1 MTIEISDQILDK
13 LSITREEVKLEVAV
27 ALYAREILTLE
38 QASKM
43 AEVGQLKFQQI
54 LGERKI
60 PMHYSKEDFEE
71 DLKTLSQLGR
81 I

>member
-1 MTIEISDQILDK
+1 MTIEISDQILEK

>member
-1 MTIEISDQILDK
+1 MIIEISDHTLDK

-43 AEVGQLKFQQI
+43 ADLDQLKFQQV

-60 PMHYSKEDFEE
+60 PIHYGKEDFEE

>member
-1 MTIEISDQILDK
+1 MIIEISDQILDK
-13 LSITREEVKLEVAV
+13 LSITKEEVKLEVAV
-27 ALYAREILTLE
+27 ALHAREILTLE

-60 PMHYSKEDFEE
+60 PIHYSKEDFEE
-71 DLKTLSQLGR
+71 DLKTLSKLGK

>member
-1 MTIEISDQILDK
+1 MIIEISDQILDK

-71 DLKTLSQLGR
+71 VLKTLSKLGR

>member
-1 MTIEISDQILDK
+1 MTIEISDQILEK

-43 AEVGQLKFQQI
+43 AEVDQLKFQQI

-71 DLKTLSQLGR
+71 GLKTLSKLGR

>member
-60 PMHYSKEDFEE
+60 PMHTTAKR
-71 DLKTLSQLGR
+71 TLR
-81 I
+81 KA

>member
-1 MTIEISDQILDK
+1 MIIEISDQILDK

-60 PMHYSKEDFEE
+60 PIHYSKEDFEE

>member
-1 MTIEISDQILDK
+1 MIIEISDQILDK

-27 ALYAREILTLE
+27 ALCAREILTLE

-60 PMHYSKEDFEE
+60 PIHYSKEDFEE

>member
-60 PMHYSKEDFEE
+60 PMHYSKEDFEVG
-71 DLKTLSQLGR
+71 LKTLSKLGR

>member
-1 MTIEISDQILDK
+1 MIIEISDHTLDK
-13 LSITREEVKLEVAV
+13 LSISREEVKLEVAA

-43 AEVGQLKFQQI
+43 ADLDQLKFQQV
-54 LGERKI
+54 LGEREI
-60 PMHYSKEDFEE
+60 PIHYSKEDFEE

>member
-1 MTIEISDQILDK
+1 MIIEISDHTLDK
-13 LSITREEVKLEVAV
+13 LSISREEVKLEVAV

-43 AEVGQLKFQQI
+43 ADLDQLKFQQV

-60 PMHYSKEDFEE
+60 PIHYGQEDFEE

>member
-1 MTIEISDQILDK
+1 MIIEISNQILEK
-13 LSITREEVKLEVAV
+13 LSLSEEEVKLEVAV

-43 AEVGQLKFQQI
+43 AGLDQLRFQQI

-60 PMHYSKEDFEE
+60 PTHYGKEDFEE
-71 DLKTLSQLGR
+71 DLKTLSRLGR

>member
-1 MTIEISDQILDK
+1 MIIEISDQILDK

-27 ALYAREILTLE
+27 ALYARVILTLE

-43 AEVGQLKFQQI
+43 AEVDQLKFQQI

-60 PMHYSKEDFEE
+60 PIHDSKEDFEE

>member
-1 MTIEISDQILDK
+1 MIIEISDQILDK
-13 LSITREEVKLEVAV
+13 LSITKEEVKLEVAV

-60 PMHYSKEDFEE
+60 PIHYSKEDFEE
-71 DLKTLSQLGR
+71 DLKTLSKLGK